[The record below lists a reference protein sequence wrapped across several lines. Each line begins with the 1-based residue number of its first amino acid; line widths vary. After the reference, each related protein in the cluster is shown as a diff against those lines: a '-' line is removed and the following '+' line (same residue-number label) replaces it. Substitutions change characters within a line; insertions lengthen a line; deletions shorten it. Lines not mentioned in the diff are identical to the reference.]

1 MPVSKE
7 VLDEIALSEA
17 EYAAIVERLDRE
29 PNPLEL
35 GMFGALWSEH
45 CGYKHSKLLLRRLP
59 SQSPRLL
66 VAPGAENAGVVDIG
80 DGLAVVM
87 KVESHNHPSAVEPYQ
102 GAATGVGGIVRDI
115 LAMGARPIALLNSL
129 RFGPLDTPRNREL
142 FAGVIGGISWY
153 GNCIGVPDV
162 GGEVAFSES
171 YSGNPLVNALC
182 LGLVEA
188 DRVVRAR
195 ASGEGNLLVL
205 VGADTGVDGIHGAS
219 GLASRTFEEE
229 REMRPTVQVG
239 NPFLEKVLIEA
250 CLEALETGHV
260 LAMQD
265 LGAAGLTSTVVESV
279 ARGGAG
285 AVVDVSKVARRE
297 HGMSPYEVMLSESQ
311 ERMLVVVAPEYE
323 TAVRSVFDKWDL
335 ESSVIGRVTVD
346 GLVRVYDGSSEEA
359 TLPVDVLTDP
369 PLYTL
374 QGATPAY
381 MEQTRGVD
389 LDALPLP
396 DDGAGAALLRLLAY
410 PDIAGKEWIYRQYD
424 HQVQTNTLQPPGGD
438 AAVLRIKGTSTAI
451 ALATDGNGRYCY
463 LDPVAGGAIAVA
475 EACRNLAC
483 VGAEPL
489 ALTDCL
495 NFGNPERAE
504 VSYQLEGCIE
514 GMVRAC
520 QAFGIPVISG
530 NVSLYNETRGVAVW
544 PTPVVGALGLIEDA
558 DRRCDT
564 AFTTAGSEVVL
575 LGVSEVS
582 GDASALAGSAY
593 LEAEHGV
600 VAGVPSID
608 LDLERRVQR
617 LCRRAVREGLLESAH
632 DCADGG
638 LAVALVE
645 SCIAGGIGFR
655 CTAESSGRWDAA
667 LFGEAQSRIVA
678 SLASDA
684 LPAFERLAAEEGV
697 PWTRLGTTGGD
708 SLAIPGLMDVPLAA
722 LEDAWRHGL
731 ERAVGWTAPELTPEQ
746 ASG

>member
-7 VLDEIALSEA
+7 ILDEIALSEA
-17 EYAAIVERLDRE
+17 EYAAIVERLGRE

-45 CGYKHSKLLLRRLP
+45 CGYKHSKLQLRRLP
-59 SQSPRLL
+59 SHSPRLL

-129 RFGPLDTPRNREL
+129 RFGPLDIARNREL
-142 FAGVIGGISWY
+142 FAGVVGGISWY

-182 LGLVEA
+182 LGLVQA
-188 DRVVRAR
+188 DSVVRAR

-285 AVVDVSKVARRE
+285 AAVDVSKVPRRE
-297 HGMSPYEVMLSESQ
+297 RGMSPYEVMLSESQ
-311 ERMLVVVAPEYE
+311 ERMLVVVAPEHE
-323 TAVRSVFDKWDL
+323 ASVRSVFDKWDL
-335 ESSVIGRVTVD
+335 ESSVIGQVTGD
-346 GLVRVYDGSSEEA
+346 GMVHIYDGNSEEA
-359 TLPVDVLTDP
+359 SLPVDVLTDP

-374 QGATPAY
+374 QGETPAY
-381 MEQTRGVD
+381 MERTRSID

-396 DDGAGAALLRLLAY
+396 EDGAGQALLRLLAY

-483 VGAEPL
+483 AGAEPL

-514 GMVRAC
+514 GMVQAC
-520 QAFGIPVISG
+520 EAFGIPVISG
-530 NVSLYNETRGVAVW
+530 NVSLYNETRGAAVW
-544 PTPVVGALGLIEDA
+544 PTPVVGALGLIEEA
-558 DRRCDT
+558 ERRCDT
-564 AFTTAGSEVVL
+564 AFKTPGSVVVL
-575 LGVSEVS
+575 IGDSEVS
-582 GDASALAGSAY
+582 GDANALAGSAY

-608 LDLERRVQR
+608 LDLEVCVQR
-617 LCRRAVREGLLESAH
+617 LCRRAVRDGLLESAH

-638 LAVALVE
+638 LAVALAE
-645 SCIAGGIGFR
+645 SCIAGGTGFR
-655 CTAESSGRWDAA
+655 GAAEVSGRWDAA

-678 SLASDA
+678 SLADGA
-684 LPAFERLAAEEGV
+684 LSAFERLAADEGV
-697 PWTRLGTTGGD
+697 PWTLLGTTGGD
-708 SLAIPGLMDVPLAA
+708 SLSFPGVVDVSLSA

-731 ERAVGWTAPELTPEQ
+731 ERAVGWTAPVLTPEQ
-746 ASG
+746 SGG

>member
-1 MPVSKE
+1 MPVSRE

-17 EYAAIVERLDRE
+17 EYAAIVERLGRE
-29 PNPLEL
+29 PNALEL

-59 SQSPRLL
+59 SHSPRLL
-66 VAPGAENAGVVDIG
+66 VAPGAENAGVVDVG
-80 DGLAVVM
+80 NGLAVVM

-129 RFGPLDTPRNREL
+129 RFGPLDSARNREL
-142 FAGVIGGISWY
+142 FAGVVAGISWY

-182 LGLVEA
+182 AGLVER
-188 DRVVRAR
+188 DRLMRAR

-219 GLASRTFEEE
+219 GLASRTFEDE

-250 CLEALETGHV
+250 CLEALETGCV

-285 AVVDVSKVARRE
+285 AVVDVSQAPRRE
-297 HGMSPYEVMLSESQ
+297 RGMSPYEVMLSESQ
-311 ERMLVVVAPEYE
+311 ERMLVVVAPEHE
-323 TAVRSVFDKWDL
+323 AIVRSVFDKWDL
-335 ESSVIGRVTVD
+335 ESSVIGRVTGD
-346 GLVRVYDGSSEEA
+346 GLVRVYDGVSEEA
-359 TLPVDVLTDP
+359 ALPVDVLTDP

-374 QGATPAY
+374 RGSTPAY
-381 MEQTRGVD
+381 LERTRNVD
-389 LDALPLP
+389 LDALPLRA
-396 DDGAGAALLRLLAY
+396 DGAGAALLRLLTV

-438 AAVLRIKGTSTAI
+438 AAVLRIKGTPAAI
-451 ALATDGNGRYCY
+451 ALTTDGNGRYCY

-495 NFGNPERAE
+495 NFGNPERE
-504 VSYQLEGCIE
+504 DVSYQLEGCVE
-514 GMVRAC
+514 GMARAC
-520 QAFGIPVISG
+520 EAFGIPVISG

-544 PTPVVGALGLIEDA
+544 PTPVVGALGLLEDA
-558 DRRCDT
+558 GRSCGV
-564 AFTTAGSEVVL
+564 AFGAAGREVVL
-575 LGVSEVS
+575 LGASEVS
-582 GDASALAGSAY
+582 GEAAAMGGSAY
-593 LEAEHGV
+593 LMAEHGM
-600 VAGVPSID
+600 VAGIPSID
-608 LDLERRVQR
+608 LDLEGRVQR
-617 LCRRAVREGLLESAH
+617 LCRRAIREGLLESAH

-638 LAVALVE
+638 LAVALAE
-645 SCIAGGIGFR
+645 SCIAGGVGFIGAAAV
-655 CTAESSGRWDAA
+655 TGRWDAA
-667 LFGEAQSRIVA
+667 LFGETQSRIVV
-678 SLASDA
+678 SLAAGA
-684 LPAFERLAAEEGV
+684 LPALERLAAEEDAPMV
-697 PWTRLGTTGGD
+697 RLGVTGGD
-708 SLAIPGLMDVPLAA
+708 SLSLPGVMDVPLSA
-722 LEDAWRHGL
+722 LDDAWRHGL
-731 ERAVGWTAPELTPEQ
+731 ERALGWTPPQPA
-746 ASG
+746 AD